1 MKSSK
6 DLERIREETLAEIR
20 LRSSSGS
27 PKVVVGMG
35 TCGLAAGAR
44 DTMLAIIDEL
54 RKRHKTDVNITETG
68 CIGLCAKEPIIEV
81 EIPGSEKVV
90 YGNVTPSRARQIVA
104 SHIVNHKPVSELAI
118 NVKDSE
124 ESK

>member
-54 RKRHKTDVNITETG
+54 RKRQKTDVNITETG
-68 CIGLCAKEPIIEV
+68 CIGLCVKEPIIEV
-81 EIPGSEKVV
+81 EIPGSERVI

-104 SHIVNHKPVSELAI
+104 SHIINHKPVSELAI
-118 NVKDSE
+118 NIKDTE
-124 ESK
+124 ESR